1 MHIIIHWFLR
11 ALAIMITAYLLPG
24 IILKS
29 FFVALV
35 VAVVLGLF
43 NTILKPILIVLT
55 LPINI
60 LTLGLFTLV
69 INAGLIMLTSS
80 VVSGFHAK
88 SFWWALLF
96 SLILSLVNAI
106 LHQFEPRK
114 RHLFAHEN
122 E

>member
-1 MHIIIHWFLR
+1 MRIILHWFLR
-11 ALAIMITAYLLPG
+11 AFAIMITAYLLPG
-24 IILKS
+24 IILKG

-69 INAGLIMLTSS
+69 INAGLIMLTSKVVDGFS
-80 VVSGFHAK
+80 VQ

-96 SLILSLVNAI
+96 SLILSLINAI
-106 LHQFEPRK
+106 LHALEPGGK
-114 RHLFAHEN
+114 NHPAHE
-122 E
+122 

>member
-1 MHIIIHWFLR
+1 MRIILHWILR
-11 ALAIMITAYLLPG
+11 AMAIMITAYLLPG
-24 IILKS
+24 IIIKS

-43 NTILKPILIVLT
+43 NTILRPILIILT

-69 INAGLIMLTSS
+69 INAGLIMLTSN
-80 VVSGFHAK
+80 VVPGFFVK

-106 LHQFEPRK
+106 LHSLEPSK
-114 RHLFAHEN
+114 NHPSSQDKE
-122 E
+122 